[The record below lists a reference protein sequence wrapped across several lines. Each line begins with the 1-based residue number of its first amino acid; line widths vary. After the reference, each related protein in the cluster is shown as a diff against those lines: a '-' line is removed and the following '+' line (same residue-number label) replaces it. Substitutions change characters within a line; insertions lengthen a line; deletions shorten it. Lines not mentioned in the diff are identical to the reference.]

1 MAMASF
7 VAEALGHVASIVVAV
22 GSGVAV
28 PGL

>member
-1 MAMASF
+1 MATASF
-7 VAEALGHVASIVVAV
+7 VAQALGHVASIVVAV